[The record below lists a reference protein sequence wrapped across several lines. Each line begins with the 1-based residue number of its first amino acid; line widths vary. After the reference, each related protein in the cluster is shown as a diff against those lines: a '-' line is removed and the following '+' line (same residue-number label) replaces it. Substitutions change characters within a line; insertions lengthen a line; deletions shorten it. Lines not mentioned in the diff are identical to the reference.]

1 MLRKK
6 TRKERER
13 FPILVSWRQERE
25 RFPILVSWRQSSRG
39 LNKIKN
45 HDGETYEDGP
55 KSSVTGHITLFI
67 DVLGFHCM
75 HQSKEQSFLI
85 HV

>member
-13 FPILVSWRQERE
+13 FPIL
-25 RFPILVSWRQSSRG
+25 LSWRQSSRG
-39 LNKIKN
+39 LNKIKD
-45 HDGETYEDGP
+45 HDGETYGDGP
-55 KSSVTGHITLFI
+55 KSSVTGQITLFI

-75 HQSKEQSFLI
+75 HQSKEIYFLI
-85 HV
+85 